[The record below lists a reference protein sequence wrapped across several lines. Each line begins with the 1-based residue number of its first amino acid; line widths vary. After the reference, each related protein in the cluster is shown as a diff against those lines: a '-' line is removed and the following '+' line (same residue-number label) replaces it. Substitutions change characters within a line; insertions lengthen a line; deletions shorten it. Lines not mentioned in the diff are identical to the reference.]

1 LAPSSGFV
9 FYPLSFGRAHHYFAD
24 SHTPIPVDALRSSAE
39 PQPEPSE
46 RLARPSMQSPSASVN
61 LLAEPTMTH
70 RIARRDLLRL
80 VAYGVALP
88 IFDIKQPPGLNF
100 THLNSPTPKKYL
112 IETMGGGVAL
122 LDYNNDGLLDIFLVN
137 SGRLEDPVALPESFD
152 RQEPRY
158 WNRLFRQNADG
169 SFQDVTEQAGLSNA
183 GNANYGMGVAIG
195 DYDNDGFPDIYVT
208 NYGRNTLYHNNGDG
222 TFTDVTAKAGVAAG
236 GWSCSAGFL
245 DYDNDGHLDL
255 FVTRYMLWDTQ
266 HSKICG
272 GEWQTYCPPAEF
284 PATTNILY
292 RNRGDGTFEDV
303 SQRSG
308 IASIK
313 GRSLGVSFADYDDDG
328 FIDIFV
334 ANDGM
339 RQFLF
344 HNDGN
349 GTFTERALEAGAA
362 LTADGK
368 PLSGMGTVFQDYDND
383 GRPDILVTV
392 LPREVYALFHNDG
405 NGSFSYRSLQA
416 GLGLLSAASSG
427 WGVGLEDFDNDG
439 WKDLF
444 VAQSHVLDNVEQIDP
459 MLHYKEP
466 PLLALNH
473 NGRFE
478 RAESGVASALA
489 GRGAAFGDLNNDGW
503 IDVVVT
509 SLGGE
514 PLVLLNHP
522 GAANWLSISLRG
534 VRSNRDGLGARVRVN
549 GQVRFA
555 TTAGSYISASD
566 KRLHFG
572 LGSAELA
579 TVEIRW
585 PSGANQVLQ
594 NVKAN
599 QFLEIREL
607 EKR

>member
-1 LAPSSGFV
+1 
-9 FYPLSFGRAHHYFAD
+9 
-24 SHTPIPVDALRSSAE
+24 
-39 PQPEPSE
+39 
-46 RLARPSMQSPSASVN
+46 
-61 LLAEPTMTH
+61 MTH
-70 RIARRDLLRL
+70 FTRRDFIARM
-80 VAYGVALP
+80 ALWGIAGP
-88 IFDIKQPPGLNF
+88 VFDAKLPRGLDF
-100 THLNSPTPKKYL
+100 THRNSPTSQKYL
-112 IETMGGGVAL
+112 IESMGGGVAL

-137 SGRLEDPVALPESFD
+137 SGRLFD
-152 RQEPRY
+152 RIAAPEEFDRHDPQY
-158 WNRLFRQNADG
+158 WNRLYRQDSDG
-169 SFQDVTEQAGLSNA
+169 SFTDVTEAAGLASA
-183 GNANYGMGVAIG
+183 GDGNYGMGVAVA
-195 DYDNDGFPDIYVT
+195 DYDNDGYPDIYIT
-208 NYGRNTLYHNNGDG
+208 NYGKNTLYHNNGNG

-236 GWSCSAGFL
+236 GWSCSAGFF

-255 FVTRYMLWDTQ
+255 FVTRYMEWDTK

-272 GEWQTYCPPAEF
+272 GEWKTYCPPGEF

-308 IASIK
+308 ISALK
-313 GRSLGVSFADYDDDG
+313 GRSLGVAFADYDDDG
-328 FIDIFV
+328 FTDIYV
-334 ANDGM
+334 TNDGM

-344 HNDGN
+344 HNNGD
-349 GTFTERALEAGAA
+349 GTFTERALEAGTA

-427 WGVGLEDFDNDG
+427 WGVGFEDFDNDG

-444 VAQSHVLDNVEQIDP
+444 VAQSHVLDNVEQIDH

-478 RAESGVASALA
+478 RADSGITSAIA

-503 IDVVVT
+503 MDIVVT

-514 PLVLLNHP
+514 PLVLMNHA
-522 GAANWLSISLRG
+522 GTGHWLSITLRG
-534 VRSNRDGLGARVRVN
+534 TRSNRDGLGARVEVN
-549 GQVRFA
+549 GQTRFA
-555 TTAGSYISASD
+555 TTSGSYISASD

-572 LGSAELA
+572 LGAAEVA
-579 TVEIRW
+579 KVEVRW
-585 PSGANQVLQ
+585 PSGTHQVLEG
-594 NVKAN
+594 VKAD
-599 QFLEIREL
+599 QFLEVREP
-607 EKR
+607 EKS